1 MVAVVIFTAGSAIAN
16 MDLSRELWAA
26 PEAPD
31 DSGDYLQDPELWL
44 DRLPQP
50 FRMIDGILQDLLA
63 NTWEAIETRELQ
75 RETERTRVRIP
86 EIVAEGAVEG
96 TGDVRALLAER
107 NVVFIGCGDGVRV
120 ADEREGRELATSS
133 TDSAVTS
140 LAVEQMGDAEIVAA
154 CMESGILQP
163 S

>member
-1 MVAVVIFTAGSAIAN
+1 

-26 PEAPD
+26 PETPD
-31 DSGDYLQDPELWL
+31 DSCSGDYLQDPELWV

-63 NTWEAIETRELQ
+63 NAWETIETRELQ
-75 RETERTRVRIP
+75 RETARTRVRIP

-96 TGDVRALLAER
+96 TRGVRAIQADR
-107 NVVFIGCGDGVRV
+107 DVVFVGCQDEVKVVDARDGKEI
-120 ADEREGRELATSS
+120 AASS

-140 LAVEQMGDAEIVAA
+140 LAVEQMDDLEIIAA
-154 CMESGILQP
+154 CTESGIHGNTRA
-163 S
+163 